1 MVALIALRANDGEMQ
16 ARFSKTFRLAVAAIL
31 ILVAISVVMII
42 GEFEP
47 AKVGGSK
54 NNISA
59 TAAHESITWQAPDV
73 SQLPFTKEGSL
84 IRYGR
89 DLIANTSF
97 YLGPKGKIA
106 MITNGM
112 NCQNCHLDAGTRL
125 WGNNYSAV
133 FSTYPRFRE
142 RSGTVEN
149 IYKRVNDCIERSLNG
164 KKLDTNS
171 REMQAISAYINWVGH
186 NVPKNVK
193 PEGAG
198 IREIPLLNRAADP
211 AKGVLV
217 YQQRCQRC
225 HGAKGQGLFNRD
237 STAYEYPPLWGKNSY
252 NTGAGLFRISRFA
265 GYVRE
270 NMPFDAPRNAAWLT
284 DEEAWD
290 VAAFINSQ
298 PRPQKKFSKDWP
310 DISGKPFD
318 HPFGPYADSFPEY
331 QHKYGPFGPIRL
343 AYENPPSPLK
353 GGN

>member
-1 MVALIALRANDGEMQ
+1 MRV
-16 ARFSKTFRLAVAAIL
+16 RFSKTLRLAAASIL
-31 ILVAISVVMII
+31 ILAAINAVVFL
-42 GEFEP
+42 GKFVP
-47 AKVGGSK
+47 AKIPGTK
-54 NNISA
+54 NNTSA
-59 TAAHESITWQAPDV
+59 AAGHEPITWQAPDT
-73 SQLPFTKEGSL
+73 SQIPFTSEGNL

-106 MITNGM
+106 TITNGM

-149 IYKRVNDCIERSLNG
+149 IHKRVNDCIERSLNG

-171 REMQAISAYINWVGH
+171 REMLAISAYINWVGH

-193 PEGAG
+193 PKGAG
-198 IREIPLLNRAADP
+198 IRDIPLLNRAANR
-211 AKGVLV
+211 AKGLFV
-217 YQQRCQRC
+217 YQQKCQRC
-225 HGAKGQGLFNRD
+225 HGSKGEGLFKRD
-237 STAYEYPPLWGKNSY
+237 STAYVYPPLWGKNSY

-265 GYVRE
+265 GYVKE
-270 NMPFDAPRNAAWLT
+270 NMPFDTPRNPAGLT

-290 VAAFINSQ
+290 VAAFVNTQ
-298 PRPQKKFSKDWP
+298 PRPQKKFTRDWP

-318 HPFGPYADSFPEY
+318 HPFGPYADSFPEQ

-343 AYENPPSPLK
+343 AYEKSREENIKSH
-353 GGN
+353 